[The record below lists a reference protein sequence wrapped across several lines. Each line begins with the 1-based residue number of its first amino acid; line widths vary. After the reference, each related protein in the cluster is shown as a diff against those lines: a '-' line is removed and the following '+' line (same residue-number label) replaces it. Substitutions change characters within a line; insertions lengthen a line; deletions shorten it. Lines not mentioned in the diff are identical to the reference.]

1 MEISNLTDITLL
13 ENVINQFSSLITL
26 FQAIGGLILFYIIIN
41 VVSMILNR
49 KKSKQIAEINENL
62 KKIKNML
69 QKK

>member
-1 MEISNLTDITLL
+1 MEISNLTDVTLL

-41 VVSMILNR
+41 IIGMILNR
-49 KKSKQIAEINENL
+49 KKSKQLAEINKNL
-62 KKIKNML
+62 KKIKRIL

>member
-62 KKIKNML
+62 KKIKRIL

>member
-41 VVSMILNR
+41 IIGMILNR
-49 KKSKQIAEINENL
+49 KKSKQLAEINENL
-62 KKIKNML
+62 KKIKRIL

>member
-49 KKSKQIAEINENL
+49 KKSKQLAEINENL
-62 KKIKNML
+62 KKIKRIL